1 MARRR
6 MARGWFG
13 GKTAQSLGGVQLEI
27 TMTIPVFESIELTK
41 ESEALLYKRVGQA
54 LAADIRKTLKAGNS
68 PDGTPLPQPQGL
80 GKDKRVKSPLN
91 RTGKLIE
98 SIKYR
103 GGIVAPSTNTR
114 PGMGKRVRNNF
125 GLNKI
130 LVSGRLHGRHKQ
142 DATIYG
148 PVDPLGALDEKLGER
163 VNAIA
168 DKVARKMVLKG
179 ELKAKPGHEQVF
191 TTKGKGAG
199 RGAGGRRTGR
209 GSGGK

>member
-13 GKTAQSLGGVQLEI
+13 GSTARSLGGVQLEI
-27 TMTIPVFESIELTK
+27 TMTIPIFESIELTK

-54 LAADIRKTLKAGNS
+54 LASDIRKSLRAGVAG
-68 PDGTPLPQPQGL
+68 DGTPLPAPQGL
-80 GKDKRVKSPLN
+80 GNDKRVKSPLN
-91 RTGKLIE
+91 RTGKLID

-114 PGMGKRVRNNF
+114 PEVGKRARSNF
-125 GLNKI
+125 GLNNI

-142 DATIYG
+142 NAKVYG
-148 PVDPLGALDEKLGER
+148 PVDPLGALDDKLGDR

-168 DKVARKMVLKG
+168 AKVARKMVLKG

-191 TTKGKGAG
+191 ATKRGGG
-199 RGAGGRRTGR
+199 RGRSSGGGR
-209 GSGGK
+209 GK